1 MKYVKIELRMW
12 NRMIGST
19 KYTTLSE
26 SEQKTSYSS
35 WIIITIIACII
46 VIIIF
51 MPKLME
57 DVKEKKYREAEI
69 VEKVNESRDNE
80 LFKLLKENNIFVKL
94 KVLEDKDD
102 KEGLLGQGGQ
112 YIAKAVVGARIG
124 DYIRNTE
131 ALTVEVF
138 NNKEDL
144 KLRVAYLQAQNNY
157 LDGLY
162 NDKYGCLPQTKD
174 NLILIVFC

>member
-57 DVKEKKYREAEI
+57 DLKEKKYREAEI

-80 LFKLLKENNIFVKL
+80 
-94 KVLEDKDD
+94 
-102 KEGLLGQGGQ
+102 
-112 YIAKAVVGARIG
+112 
-124 DYIRNTE
+124 
-131 ALTVEVF
+131 
-138 NNKEDL
+138 
-144 KLRVAYLQAQNNY
+144 
-157 LDGLY
+157 
-162 NDKYGCLPQTKD
+162 
-174 NLILIVFC
+174 

>member
-46 VIIIF
+46 VI
-51 MPKLME
+51 
-57 DVKEKKYREAEI
+57 REAEI